1 MRRVP
6 LTRNIRST
14 EKLMSATT
22 TVKRICPLCEATC
35 GLELTVEGRT
45 VTKIRADKTDFF
57 SEGYLCPKGVA
68 LKELDADPDVL
79 KTPMI
84 REGETFR
91 EATWDEAF
99 DLINEK
105 LPPII
110 KNHGKDAVGVYLGNP
125 SAHKTSLG
133 MYIPVFR
140 RALGSNNAFSAST
153 VDQFP
158 KQLASGLMFGTAL
171 SVPICD
177 IDRTDYMVILGANPL
192 VSNGSLMTAP
202 NYGAR
207 LRRVRE
213 RGGKVVVIDPRRT
226 KTATAADEHLFIR
239 PGSDAWFLLAI
250 VHTLYDEGLVNPGAL
265 AEHANDLD
273 KIEEI
278 AADFAPERVADR
290 CGIPAEEI
298 RRLTREFAAAP
309 SACLYAR
316 IGTCTQ
322 EFGTIAS
329 WLPEVIHVLTGNLD
343 RPGGAMFT
351 KAAHGPANTK
361 GGPGIGRGLR
371 PSRAKSRVRGLSE
384 IFGEFPCAAMAEEIE
399 TPGEG
404 QIRAMVTIAGNPV
417 LSTPNG
423 DRLDQALAGLDF
435 MVSVDIYLNE
445 TTRHA
450 DVILPGPSP
459 LEDIQFDPAFLSLSI
474 RNVARFSRPVFPLP
488 ETMLPE
494 WQTLLRLASI
504 VSGGG
509 PNPDIDAV
517 DGMVIT
523 QLIQKELKPPTS
535 PIAGRNVADIL
546 KALEPRIGPERIID
560 FMLRTGPYGDGF
572 GSNPDGLTLDK
583 VADAP
588 NGGIDL
594 GPLEPRI
601 PESLRTASGKIEMAP
616 EAILEDL
623 QRLKAAERNGKPDE
637 FVLIGRRHLFTNN
650 SWLNNLPSLTA
661 GKAACTALMNP
672 SDAERL
678 GLENGAMAEI
688 ASRVGVV
695 RAPVEHD
702 PDIMPGVI
710 SLPHGWGHSAPGTR
724 LTVASADA
732 GVNSN
737 ILADEMV
744 LDAPSGNAVLCGIPV
759 SVASVGAGA
768 RQDQPVGVG

>member
-1 MRRVP
+1 
-6 LTRNIRST
+6 
-14 EKLMSATT
+14 MSLT

-35 GLELTVEGRT
+35 GLELTLEGRT
-45 VTKIRADKTDFF
+45 VTKIRGDKTDFF

-68 LKELDADPDVL
+68 LKDLDADPDVL
-79 KTPMI
+79 TSPMI

-91 EATWDEAF
+91 EASWDEAF
-99 DLINEK
+99 NLINER
-105 LPPII
+105 LPGII
-110 KNHGKDAVGVYLGNP
+110 KEHGKNAVGVYLGNP
-125 SAHKTSLG
+125 SVHKTSLG
-133 MYIPVFR
+133 MYIPPF
-140 RALGSNNAFSAST
+140 AKSLGSRNVFSAST

-158 KQLASGLMFGTAL
+158 KQLASGLMFGTSL

-177 IDRTDYMVILGANPL
+177 IDRTDYMIILGANPL

-207 LRRVRE
+207 LRRLRE
-213 RGGKVVVIDPRRT
+213 RGGNVVVIDPRRT
-226 KTATAADEHLFIR
+226 KTATAANEHLFIK
-239 PGSDAWFLLAI
+239 PGSDAWFLFAI
-250 VHTLYDEGLVNPGAL
+250 VHTLYDENLVNPGAL
-265 AEHANDLD
+265 AEHVNGLD
-273 KIEEI
+273 QIEEL
-278 AADFAPERVADR
+278 ARDYPPESVAER
-290 CGIPAEEI
+290 CGIPAEDI
-298 RRLTREFAAAP
+298 RRLAREFAAAP

-351 KAAHGPANTK
+351 RAAHGPSNTK
-361 GGPGIGRGLR
+361 GKPGVGRGIR
-371 PSRAKSRVRGLSE
+371 PPRAKSRVRGLPE
-384 IFGEFPCAAMAEEIE
+384 IFGEFPCSVMAEEIE

-423 DRLDQALAGLDF
+423 DRLDKALATLDF

-459 LEDIQFDPAFLSLSI
+459 LEDIQFDPAFMQLSV
-474 RNVARFSRPVFPLP
+474 RNVARFSRPVFPMP
-488 ETMLPE
+488 DSMQPE
-494 WQTLLRLASI
+494 WQTMLRLASI

-509 PNPDIDAV
+509 PHPDINMV
-517 DGMVIT
+517 DGMVIG
-523 QLIQKELKPPTS
+523 QLIHRELKNDHS
-535 PIAGRNVADIL
+535 PIAGRDADEIL
-546 KALEPRIGPERIID
+546 KALEPRVGPERVID
-560 FMLRTGPYGDGF
+560 FLLRTGPYGDGF
-572 GSNPDGLTLDK
+572 GTNPEGLTLDR

-588 NGGIDL
+588 NGGMDL
-594 GPLEPRI
+594 GPLHPRI
-601 PESLRTASGKIEMAP
+601 PEVLRTPSGKIEIAP
-616 EAILEDL
+616 RPIVEDL
-623 QRLKAAERNGKPDE
+623 QRLKAAERNGKHND

-661 GKAACTALMNP
+661 GKAACTALINP
-672 SDAERL
+672 DDATRL
-678 GLENGAMAEI
+678 GLENGATAEI

-695 RAPVEHD
+695 HVPVEHD

-724 LTVASADA
+724 LRVASIDA

-737 ILADEMV
+737 ILADERV

-759 SVASVGAGA
+759 SVVPVGADA
-768 RQDQPVGVG
+768 RQISPQASANA

>member
-1 MRRVP
+1 MP
-6 LTRNIRST
+6 
-14 EKLMSATT
+14 TT
-22 TVKRICPLCEATC
+22 AKRICPLCEATC
-35 GLELTVEGRT
+35 GLELTLDGRT
-45 VTKIRADKTDFF
+45 VTKIRGDKTDFF

-68 LKELDADPDVL
+68 LKDLDADPDVL
-79 KTPMI
+79 TSPMI
-84 REGETFR
+84 RDGEVFR
-91 EATWDEAF
+91 EASWDEAF
-99 DLINEK
+99 DLINER
-105 LPPII
+105 LPGII
-110 KNHGKDAVGVYLGNP
+110 KEHGKNAVGVYLGNP
-125 SAHKTSLG
+125 SVHKTSLG
-133 MYIPVFR
+133 MYIPPFTKS
-140 RALGSNNAFSAST
+140 LGSRNVFSAST

-177 IDRTDYMVILGANPL
+177 IDRTDYMIILGANPL

-207 LRRVRE
+207 LRRLRE

-226 KTATAADEHLFIR
+226 KTATAANEHLFIK
-239 PGSDAWFLLAI
+239 PGTDAWFLFAI
-250 VHTLYDEGLVNPGAL
+250 VHTLYDENLVDPGVL
-265 AEHANDLD
+265 AEHTQDLD
-273 KIEEI
+273 KIEEL
-278 AADFAPERVADR
+278 ARDYSPESVAER

-298 RRLTREFAAAP
+298 RRIAREFAAAP

-351 KAAHGPANTK
+351 KAAHGPPNTK
-361 GGPGIGRGLR
+361 GKPGVGRGIR
-371 PSRAKSRVRGLSE
+371 PPRARSRVRGLPE
-384 IFGEFPCAAMAEEIE
+384 IFGEFPCSVMAEEIE

-404 QIRAMVTIAGNPV
+404 QIKAMVTIAGNPV

-423 DRLDQALAGLDF
+423 ERLDKALSTLDF

-459 LEDIQFDPAFLSLSI
+459 LEDIQFDPAFISLSV
-474 RNVARFSRPVFPLP
+474 RNVARYSPAIFPLP
-488 ETMLPE
+488 ETMQPE

-509 PNPDIDAV
+509 PNPDINVV
-517 DGMVIT
+517 DGMVIG
-523 QLIQKELKPPTS
+523 QLIQRELKKENS
-535 PIAGRNVADIL
+535 PIAGREPAEIL
-546 KALEPRIGPERIID
+546 KALEPRVGPERLID
-560 FMLRTGPYGDGF
+560 FMLRTGPYGEGF
-572 GSNPDGLTLDK
+572 GANPDGLTLDK
-583 VADAP
+583 VANAP

-601 PESLRTASGKIEMAP
+601 PEVLRTASGKIEMAP
-616 EAILEDL
+616 QPILEDL
-623 QRLKAAERNGKPDE
+623 QRLKAAEENGKHDD

-650 SWLNNLPSLTA
+650 SWLNNLQSLTA
-661 GKAACTALMNP
+661 GKAACTALINP
-672 SDAERL
+672 ADAERL
-678 GLENGAMAEI
+678 GLENGATAEI

-695 RAPVEHD
+695 RAPVELD
-702 PDIMPGVI
+702 ADIMPGVI
-710 SLPHGWGHSAPGTR
+710 SLPHGWGHNAPGTQ
-724 LTVASADA
+724 LSVASADA

-737 ILADEMV
+737 ILADEML

-759 SVASVGAGA
+759 SVAAVGAGA
-768 RQDQPVGVG
+768 RRDEPAGVG